1 MKESIQLRG
10 RNYDSAEVLVE
21 RYGVTYA
28 TISNW
33 QKAGKL
39 PKPVRLG
46 GRTFY
51 DRDMVENHILGQCQD

>member
-1 MKESIQLRG
+1 MKDSIRLQG
-10 RNYDSAEVLVE
+10 RDYDSAEVLVE

-28 TISNW
+28 TIWNW

-51 DRDMVENHILGQCQD
+51 DRDMVESHILGQCHD